1 MLDFHTLK
9 NSIIERFPNL
19 SDEYFRE
26 DGTRLWVKAVLPQE
40 FITLFD
46 FVVKELRFDNFHMTV
61 GLDSGDYF
69 EIIYLL
75 SNAENQMLNLRQ
87 RTVSRDD
94 TFAASV
100 YPYFENALFHE
111 RELIDLFG
119 IDVQGLPA
127 GHRYPLPDKWPD
139 DNYPLRKDWKTEFFD
154 KKTLTYDHEAAA
166 EAERLRLEEEARKKA
181 AREAAIAAA
190 KAKKAQQEKEAQ
202 ANE

>member
-1 MLDFHTLK
+1 MPDFQSVK
-9 NSIIERFPNL
+9 NSITERFPDF
-19 SDEYFRE
+19 SDAAFRE
-26 DGTRLWVKAVLPQE
+26 DGSRLWVKAVLPQE
-40 FITLFD
+40 FVALFD
-46 FVVKELRFDNFHMTV
+46 FAVKELGFNNFHMTV

-69 EIIYLL
+69 EVLYII
-75 SNAENQMLNLRQ
+75 SNEDNQILNLRQ
-87 RTVSRDD
+87 RTASRED
-94 TFAASV
+94 TVAASV

-119 IDVQGLPA
+119 INIQGLPA

-139 DNYPLRKDWKTEFFD
+139 GNYPLRKDWKTEFFD

-202 ANE
+202 TNE